1 MLMTKT
7 TLPIFGGTFLLL
19 VALFSQIQPDGLYAA
34 PQEQVDNSAC
44 LPFPDGAMPP
54 LIINEVLY
62 NEAGSDGDEWV
73 ELYATSDIMPNTQF
87 LLSDNE
93 ESSGRFRRLID
104 VPATGIPQGTYLVIH
119 LANGADDLDPTDGLM
134 SLWGALGSGV
144 AGTALRNSSD
154 NLTLYQGDSESDV
167 AAIDY
172 LRWGNDVTD
181 ATNDKPP
188 DGLVWRGFAPGGAA
202 NEQSIARVLNGVD
215 GSSGVDWALSGT
227 SNTIAS
233 ATPGANNGGIALC
246 RSALALDKTLLDL
259 PTGVAGPGDRLTY
272 ALHVENSGNIT
283 ITELVLNDTF
293 PPDYLVYRSASIV
306 PDIESNDHLV
316 WRNSLQSVLP
326 FAPGAEFTV
335 TVNFTVID

>member
-1 MLMTKT
+1 ML
-7 TLPIFGGTFLLL
+7 
-19 VALFSQIQPDGLYAA
+19 
-34 PQEQVDNSAC
+34 
-44 LPFPDGAMPP
+44 
-54 LIINEVLY
+54 
-62 NEAGSDGDEWV
+62 AGSDGDEWV

-104 VPATGIPQGTYLVIH
+104 VPAAGIPQGTYLVIH
-119 LANGADDLDPTDGLM
+119 LADGADDLDPTDGLI

-188 DGLVWRGFAPGGAA
+188 DGLVWSGFAPGGAA

-215 GSSGVDWALSGT
+215 GSRGGDWALSGT
-227 SNTIAS
+227 SNTVAS
-233 ATPGANNGGIALC
+233 ATPGANNGGVALC

-259 PTGVAGPGDRLTY
+259 RRMNRLILPLSLRLLQPAAVVASPANRYTFSPAGEPTRWCLP
-272 ALHVENSGNIT
+272 
-283 ITELVLNDTF
+283 
-293 PPDYLVYRSASIV
+293 SA
-306 PDIESNDHLV
+306 
-316 WRNSLQSVLP
+316 
-326 FAPGAEFTV
+326 
-335 TVNFTVID
+335 